1 MQAEAMTAPQ
11 GPEPTTVPS
20 GAEARLQRN
29 LKLVVI
35 GLAVLLFAGL
45 ATIVGRVIYLA
56 SGASTQP
63 AAPSLAIRPEQS
75 IGTSG
80 RGAGAVRLAL
90 GGQVSGTLRSGRNR
104 GHCGSRS
111 ADRADDHDCRPQA
124 HTSKLARGC
133 WVAGRGQRNGLIDA
147 PRLPYRF
154 AAALSRSSSGLG
166 HQPLTL
172 GTGVRV
178 PYGAPPSKIDQSNQ
192 SLR

>member
-75 IGTSG
+75 IGIP
-80 RGAGAVRLAL
+80 AGAQVRSVSLSGDRLAVHFEAAGTEGIAVL
-90 GGQVSGTLRSGRNR
+90 DLQTGQTITTV
-104 GHCGSRS
+104 
-111 ADRADDHDCRPQA
+111 
-124 HTSKLARGC
+124 
-133 WVAGRGQRNGLIDA
+133 GLKRTPA
-147 PRLPYRF
+147 
-154 AAALSRSSSGLG
+154 
-166 HQPLTL
+166 
-172 GTGVRV
+172 
-178 PYGAPPSKIDQSNQ
+178 N
-192 SLR
+192 